1 MLSEQDCAAP
11 RCVAIGCYRTLS
23 DCYRSIGV
31 SEVRDRDSRHRRDLD
46 GIRPI
51 AFWWLKPECR
61 MALHT
66 TAVTLCTTHRS
77 HNMQLSTQSVAEI
90 LSSISDVRPNL
101 PLSVCDGRAPLEAMA
116 AFVVHPTNAVLAAP
130 QALSHET
137 CIIKLLIGELFTN
150 WTFTLTII
158 TT

>member
-1 MLSEQDCAAP
+1 MQNGPTHYSCH
-11 RCVAIGCYRTLS
+11 TLHNS
-23 DCYRSIGV
+23 QVTQYATV
-31 SEVRDRDSRHRRDLD
+31 
-46 GIRPI
+46 
-51 AFWWLKPECR
+51 
-61 MALHT
+61 HT
-66 TAVTLCTTHRS
+66 
-77 HNMQLSTQSVAEI
+77 VAEI